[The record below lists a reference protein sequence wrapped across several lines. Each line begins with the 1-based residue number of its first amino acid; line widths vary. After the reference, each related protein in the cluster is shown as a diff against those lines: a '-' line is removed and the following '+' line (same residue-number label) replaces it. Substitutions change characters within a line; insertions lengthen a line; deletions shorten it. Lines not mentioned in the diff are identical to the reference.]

1 VGVGI
6 RKLDMIYL
14 YVRIYQ
20 VGGMMEFLKWSFA
33 PVVGALGIY
42 LANHNITPRWPTAI
56 VTILVL
62 AIGYRLF
69 ERKAPNS

>member
-1 VGVGI
+1 
-6 RKLDMIYL
+6 
-14 YVRIYQ
+14 
-20 VGGMMEFLKWSFA
+20 MEFLKWSFA